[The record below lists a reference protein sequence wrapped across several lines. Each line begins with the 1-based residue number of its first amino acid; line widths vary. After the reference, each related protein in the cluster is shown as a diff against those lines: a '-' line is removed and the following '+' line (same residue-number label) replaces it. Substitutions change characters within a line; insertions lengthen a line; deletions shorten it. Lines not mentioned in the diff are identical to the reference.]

1 MKIKKR
7 YGKYGGY
14 LPHCVDRDIIRR
26 IKKEEA
32 NNPEYY
38 IRVDDKFFI
47 LNEALITDS
56 YKHIGF
62 FIYGISLLYIIGR
75 FSINKEIS
83 FGFSFLL
90 ILAGSL
96 SILYYYKHPKKELIL
111 DRMNGMITFPNYFY
125 FKPFTMP
132 FEDCLVAWSV
142 KNSGASP
149 TAPRLSLLHPNGF
162 TSTDVMGADI
172 LEDWCF
178 MNWYMDKNRPLPP
191 GTAFDEYRLQDFERR
206 KAEGFPKPLF
216 PGSFHTPERTP
227 SQHRQRKEIGGW

>member
-7 YGKYGGY
+7 YGKHGGY
-14 LPHCVDRDIIRR
+14 LPHCVDRDITRR

-38 IRVDDKFFI
+38 IRVDDQFFI
-47 LNEALITDS
+47 KNEALGSDI
-56 YKHIGF
+56 YKYFGF
-62 FIYGISLLYIIGR
+62 LLCGLLLFTTILR
-75 FSINKEIS
+75 FSVGEEINFFS
-83 FGFSFLL
+83 SFLL
-90 ILAGSL
+90 FLIGILF
-96 SILYYYKHPKKELIL
+96 IFYDYRHPKKELIL

-142 KNSGASP
+142 KNS
-149 TAPRLSLLHPNGF
+149 TAPMLSLLHPNGF

-206 KAEGFPKPLF
+206 KAEGFPKPLY
-216 PGSFHTPERTP
+216 PSNIPTPEATKE
-227 SQHRQRKEIGGW
+227 QQAERKKIGGW